1 MRFLFWRRQRRESEL
16 DEEIQ
21 AHLEMAARDR
31 IERGEPPAR
40 AAEAARKEFG
50 NAVLVREAAQE
61 MWGGGAFDRFMQD
74 VRFGMRML
82 ARTPG
87 FTAIAILTLAL
98 GIGANTALFSV
109 VNGVLLAPLPFPE
122 PERLVMLSEKTKNFE
137 HSSIPYPNFLDWQ
150 RGNHTFSAMATFTS
164 DDFTVTGRGETERV
178 RGERISADLF
188 PLLGVKP
195 VIGRTILPEEDR
207 PGGRPA
213 AMISAGLWKRK
224 FGGSAD
230 APGKTIVLDGRD
242 HTIVGVVPAGFHL
255 LLPDFPEGNEVYVP
269 IGQWDDVLLLNRK
282 IQLGAFGVGRLKP
295 DVTPEQA
302 QADMSGIAAN
312 LAAAYPEADK
322 EIGARIEPLKEW
334 MVHDVRPYLL
344 VLLAAVGFV
353 LLIACVN
360 VANLLLARSTAR
372 AREFAIRA
380 ALGASRG
387 RIVRQLLTESA
398 MLGLAGGALGLL
410 VAAWGTQGVLG
421 MMPEDMPRAEAIG
434 LNTHVLFFTAVVSL
448 LAGIFFGLAPA
459 LKIARPDWQHALKGG
474 GRGLSGARSRAQ
486 GALVAAEMAMAL
498 VLLIGA
504 GLMIRSIAS
513 LWSVHPGFEA
523 RNVLTFAVSL
533 APRMNAAPPE
543 AIRENLRQVRE
554 RIAAIPGVE
563 AVSMERGGFPM
574 EGDSE
579 DPFSI
584 EGRPK
589 PPTQSEMPWALW
601 YEVEPDYLK
610 AMGIPLLRG
619 RFFTGEDTSGSRG
632 VVVIDE
638 AFARQYFP
646 NEDPIGE
653 VVDEEYIGRQTI
665 IGVVGH
671 VKQWGLD
678 DDNILHAEF
687 YFPFTQIQD
696 RFISRAARTTMVIA
710 RTHGRPE
717 AYAEAIRRAV
727 VAMNKEQGAYAFKTM
742 EEIVSRSLG
751 ERRFAMILLGSFAG
765 LALLLA
771 SVGIYGVVSYL
782 ASQRTREIGIRM
794 ALGAQ
799 RRDVLR
805 LVLGEGV
812 KMALFGV
819 GIGLAAAAGLTRLM
833 THVLYGV
840 SATDPLTFAGVTLL
854 LAAVALAASW
864 LPARRAMRVDP
875 IVALHYE

>member
-1 MRFLFWRRQRRESEL
+1 M
-16 DEEIQ
+16 
-21 AHLEMAARDR
+21 
-31 IERGEPPAR
+31 
-40 AAEAARKEFG
+40 
-50 NAVLVREAAQE
+50 
-61 MWGGGAFDRFMQD
+61 
-74 VRFGMRML
+74 
-82 ARTPG
+82 
-87 FTAIAILTLAL
+87 TAIVTLAL

-122 PERLVMLSEKTKNFE
+122 PERLVMLAEKSKNFE
-137 HSSIPYPNFLDWQ
+137 MASITYPNFLDWQ
-150 RGNHTFSAMATFTS
+150 RDSHTFLAMATFDS

-178 RGERISADLF
+178 RGERISTDFF

-195 VIGRTILPEEDR
+195 VIGRTFLPEEDL

-230 APGKTIVLDGRD
+230 VLGKTIVLDGRD

-269 IGQWDDVLLLNRK
+269 IAQWDDVLLLERK
-282 IQLGAFGVGRLKP
+282 IQLGAYAVGRLKP
-295 DVTPEQA
+295 GVTPQQA
-302 QADMSGIAAN
+302 QAEMSGIAAS

-322 EIGARIEPLKEW
+322 DIGARIVPLKET
-334 MVHDVRPYLL
+334 MVRRIRPYLL
-344 VLLAAVGFV
+344 LLLGAVGFV

-380 ALGASRG
+380 ALGATRG

-410 VAAWGTQGVLG
+410 VAAWGTQAVLG
-421 MMPEDMPRAEAIG
+421 MLPEDMPRAETIG
-434 LNTHVLFFTAVVSL
+434 LNAHVLIFTTGVSL

-459 LKIARPDWQHALKGG
+459 LRIARPDLQHALKEG
-474 GRGLSGARSRAQ
+474 GRGLSGGRSRAQ

-513 LWSVHPGFEA
+513 LWSVDPGFEA
-523 RNVLTFAVSL
+523 HNVLTFAVSL
-533 APRMNAAPPE
+533 APRMNTAPPE

-574 EGDSE
+574 DGDSE
-579 DPFSI
+579 DPFLI

-589 PPTQSEMPWALW
+589 PATQSEMPWALW

-619 RFFTGEDTSGSRG
+619 RFFSAEDTSRSRG

-646 NEDPIGE
+646 NEDPIGK
-653 VVDEEYIGRQTI
+653 VVDEEYVGRQTV

-678 DDNILHAEF
+678 DGNSLHSEF

-710 RTHGRPE
+710 RTQRKPE
-717 AYAEAIRRAV
+717 AYAEPIRRAV
-727 VAMNKEQGAYAFKTM
+727 VAMNNEQGAYAFKTM

-751 ERRFAMILLGSFAG
+751 ERRFAMLLLGSFAG
-765 LALLLA
+765 LALVLA
-771 SVGIYGVVSYL
+771 SVGIYGVISYL
-782 ASQRTREIGIRM
+782 AGQRTREIGIRM

-799 RRDVLR
+799 QKDVLR
-805 LVLGEGV
+805 LVLSEGV
-812 KMALFGV
+812 KMALVGV
-819 GIGLAAAAGLTRLM
+819 AIGLVAAAGVTRLM
-833 THVLYGV
+833 SRLLYGI
-840 SATDPLTFAGVTLL
+840 SATDPLTFAGVALL

-875 IVALHYE
+875 IVALRHE